1 MSTIPQAVTPRP
13 STGRAL
19 GSVRAALLVVEG
31 MWTWYRRNWRAT
43 VVSSFLNPVLFLVAM
58 GFGLGSQITP
68 GAATD
73 GLRYVEYL
81 APAML
86 VMALVQNAVFE
97 STYPVLSAFKWQR
110 TYWAMTASPITPGQ
124 VLGGQLAWVAVRMV
138 FSGVAFL
145 VVAAVLGAVTG
156 FGVILSLVFAVLSA
170 MATCAPVLA
179 FSATIESEGQ
189 QFNGLFRFVLMPMT
203 LLAGTFFP
211 VSQLPEWLRPLA
223 WLTPLWHGTE
233 LARGAAFGTLRLW
246 PALGHVGYLLAML
259 AVGALIAR
267 RLFERRLAR

>member
-1 MSTIPQAVTPRP
+1 MSTQVITPRP
-13 STGRAL
+13 STGRSL
-19 GSVRAALLVVEG
+19 GSVRAVLLVVEG
-31 MWTWYRRNWRAT
+31 MWTWYRRNWRAS
-43 VVSSFLNPVLFLVAM
+43 VASSFLNPVLFLVAM
-58 GFGLGSQITP
+58 GFGLGSQVTP
-68 GAATD
+68 SAATD

-97 STYPVLSAFKWQR
+97 STYPVLSSFKWQR

-124 VLGGQLAWVAVRMV
+124 VLGGQLAWVAVRMLL
-138 FSGVAFL
+138 SGVAFL
-145 VVAAVLGAVTG
+145 VVAAALGAVTG
-156 FGVILSLVFAVLSA
+156 FGVLLSLVFAVLAA
-170 MATCAPVLA
+170 MATCAPVVA

-189 QFNGLFRFVLMPMT
+189 QFNALFRFVLMPMT

-233 LARGAAFGTLRLW
+233 LARAAAFGALRLW
-246 PALGHVGYLLAML
+246 PVLGHVGYLLAML

>member
-1 MSTIPQAVTPRP
+1 MSTVPQAVTPKP

-19 GSVRAALLVVEG
+19 GSVRAVLLVVEG
-31 MWTWYRRNWRAT
+31 MWIWYRRNWRAT
-43 VVSSFLNPVLFLVAM
+43 VASSFLNPVLFLLAM
-58 GFGLGSQITP
+58 GFGLGSQITAGP
-68 GAATD
+68 ATD

-86 VMALVQNAVFE
+86 VMALVQSGVFE

-124 VLGGQLAWVAVRMV
+124 VLGGQLCWVAIRLAL
-138 FSGVAFL
+138 SGVAFL
-145 VVAAVLGAVTG
+145 VVSAVLGAVTG
-156 FGVILSLVFAVLSA
+156 FGVLLSLVFAVLA
-170 MATCAPVLA
+170 GMATCAPVVA

-189 QFNGLFRFVLMPMT
+189 QFNAVFRFVLMPMT

-233 LARGAAFGTLRLW
+233 LARGAAFGALRLW
-246 PALGHVGYLLAML
+246 PAVGHVAYLLAML
-259 AVGALIAR
+259 VVGVFVAR